1 VTGGGQVDRDT
12 EKSAGKQRQRD
23 AGGAVHLLL
32 VNLLLHQRL
41 FLAQQVQLQLG
52 RHRHGLL

>member
-1 VTGGGQVDRDT
+1 VQKNRDSET
-12 EKSAGKQRQRD
+12 QA
-23 AGGAVHLLL
+23 GAVHLLL

-52 RHRHGLL
+52 RHRHSLL

>member
-1 VTGGGQVDRDT
+1 VTGGGQIDERHREEKKDRDS
-12 EKSAGKQRQRD
+12 EMQA
-23 AGGAVHLLL
+23 GAVHLLL